1 LEQAGPLSYLPKALC
16 SAPSGAGLARRV
28 AAKNIIQASAFGGV
42 DNMKNAR
49 QVACGILAATLGW
62 VAPMMALA
70 EPGIGKS
77 TIRIGQ
83 SAGVSG
89 PVAGSVKEQIAG
101 AQVYLNHVNA
111 NGGVAGRKIEL
122 LTYDDGFDAKR
133 TPDNVRKLI
142 GEDKVFALFMVR
154 GTPQNE
160 SILPII
166 GAEKVPLIAPLTGAI
181 TLHRPV
187 NRYVFNVRAKYQ
199 DEVARAINHLATSGM
214 SRIAIFYAN
223 DGFGQDVF
231 EGFNTALQ
239 ARGVQPAG
247 AASFNRPMGD
257 ISQGVATVNKANPQ
271 AVMVIGS
278 GSEAARII
286 REMKKAGSAA
296 QFVTLSNNAA
306 DSFIKELGDDGKG
319 LIITQVVPGMN
330 SSQMS
335 IASEYRGMA
344 KAQKVEPSNAGMEGF
359 MSAKVLV
366 EGLRRAGPEPTREK
380 LIASLENLR
389 DYDLGGI
396 LISYSPTRH
405 TGSSFVEMSI
415 VSSTGKLIR

>member
-1 LEQAGPLSYLPKALC
+1 M
-16 SAPSGAGLARRV
+16 SATGMAR
-28 AAKNIIQASAFGGV
+28 G
-42 DNMKNAR
+42 M
-49 QVACGILAATLGW
+49 LAAALGFA
-62 VAPMMALA
+62 VCMSSAANA
-70 EPGIGKS
+70 EPGIGRN

-83 SAGVSG
+83 SAGVTG

-101 AQVYLNHVNA
+101 AQVYLSTVNA
-111 NGGVAGRKIEL
+111 AGGVNGRKIEL
-122 LTYDDGFDAKR
+122 VTYDDGFDAKR

-142 GEDKVFALFMVR
+142 QEEKVFALFMVR

-160 SILPII
+160 SILPMIS
-166 GAEKVPLIAPLTGAI
+166 AEKVPLVAPLTGAI

-214 SRIAIFYAN
+214 NRIAIFYAN
-223 DGFGQDVF
+223 DGFGQDVY
-231 EGFNTALQ
+231 EGFTTALQ

-247 AASFNRPMGD
+247 VASYARPMGD
-257 ISQGVATVNKANPQ
+257 ISQGVVTINKANPQ
-271 AVMVIGS
+271 AVLVIGS
-278 GSEAARII
+278 GAEAARVI
-286 REMKKAGSAA
+286 RDMKRGGSQA

-306 DSFIKELGDDGKG
+306 DSFIKDLGEDGRG
-319 LIITQVVPGMN
+319 LIITQVVPGTN
-330 SSQMS
+330 SSQMTL
-335 IASEYRGMA
+335 ASEYRSLARQQG
-344 KAQKVEPSNAGMEGF
+344 VEPSNAGMEGF

-380 LIASLENLR
+380 LVTALEALR

-396 LISYSPTRH
+396 LISYSPARH

>member
-1 LEQAGPLSYLPKALC
+1 MKA
-16 SAPSGAGLARRV
+16 
-28 AAKNIIQASAFGGV
+28 KWI
-42 DNMKNAR
+42 
-49 QVACGILAATLGW
+49 ACGALAATLGW
-62 VAPMMALA
+62 LAPVAQA
-70 EPGIGKS
+70 EPGVTRTS
-77 TIRIGQ
+77 IRVGQ
-83 SAGVSG
+83 SAGVTG
-89 PVAGSVKEQIAG
+89 PVAGSVKEQITG
-101 AQVYLNHVNA
+101 AQVYLNSVNA
-111 NGGVAGRKIEL
+111 NGGVSGRRIEL
-122 LTYDDGFDAKR
+122 VTYDDGFDARR

-142 GEDKVFALFMVR
+142 QDDKVFALFMVR

-160 SILPII
+160 SILPMIA
-166 GAEKVPLIAPLTGAI
+166 AEKVPLVAPLTGAI

-214 SRIAIFYAN
+214 TRIGIFYAN
-223 DGFGQDVF
+223 DGFGQDVY

-239 ARGVQPAG
+239 ARGVQPAA
-247 AASFNRPMGD
+247 AASFPRPMGD
-257 ISQGVATVNKANPQ
+257 ISQGVATVNKAAPQ
-271 AVMVIGS
+271 AVLVIGS

-286 REMKKAGSAA
+286 KELRKAGSQA

-306 DSFIKELGDDGKG
+306 DSFIRELGDDARG

-330 SSQMS
+330 SGQMTL
-335 IASEYRGMA
+335 ATEYRSMA
-344 KAQKVEPSNAGMEGF
+344 RQQGVDPTNAGMEGF

-366 EGLRRAGPEPTREK
+366 EGLRRAGPEPTRER
-380 LIASLENLR
+380 LVNALEGMR

>member
-1 LEQAGPLSYLPKALC
+1 
-16 SAPSGAGLARRV
+16 
-28 AAKNIIQASAFGGV
+28 
-42 DNMKNAR
+42 
-49 QVACGILAATLGW
+49 
-62 VAPMMALA
+62 
-70 EPGIGKS
+70 
-77 TIRIGQ
+77 
-83 SAGVSG
+83 
-89 PVAGSVKEQIAG
+89 
-101 AQVYLNHVNA
+101 
-111 NGGVAGRKIEL
+111 
-122 LTYDDGFDAKR
+122 
-133 TPDNVRKLI
+133 
-142 GEDKVFALFMVR
+142 
-154 GTPQNE
+154 
-160 SILPII
+160 
-166 GAEKVPLIAPLTGAI
+166 
-181 TLHRPV
+181 
-187 NRYVFNVRAKYQ
+187 
-199 DEVARAINHLATSGM
+199 
-214 SRIAIFYAN
+214 
-223 DGFGQDVF
+223 
-231 EGFNTALQ
+231 NTALQ

-257 ISQGVATVNKANPQ
+257 ISQGVASVNKADPQ

-286 REMKKAGSAA
+286 HEMKKAGSQA

-306 DSFIKELGDDGKG
+306 DSFIKELGDDARG

-335 IASEYRGMA
+335 VASEYRGLA

-380 LIASLENLR
+380 LVAALEGLR

>member
-1 LEQAGPLSYLPKALC
+1 MKATW
-16 SAPSGAGLARRV
+16 
-28 AAKNIIQASAFGGV
+28 F
-42 DNMKNAR
+42 
-49 QVACGILAATLGW
+49 ACGMLAATLGFA
-62 VAPMMALA
+62 APAAWA
-70 EPGIGKS
+70 EQGVSKA

-83 SAGVSG
+83 SAGMTG
-89 PVAGSVKEQIAG
+89 PVAGSVKEQIEG
-101 AQVYLNHVNA
+101 AQVYLRAVNA
-111 NGGVAGRKIEL
+111 NGGVAGRRIEL
-122 LTYDDGFDAKR
+122 VTLDDGFDAKR
-133 TPDNVRKLI
+133 TPDNVRKLLQD
-142 GEDKVFALFMVR
+142 EKVFALFMVR

-166 GAEKVPLIAPLTGAI
+166 AAEKVPLVAPLTGAI

-214 SRIAIFYAN
+214 TRIAIVYAS
-223 DGFGQDVF
+223 DGFGKDVY
-231 EGFNTALQ
+231 EGFNIALQ
-239 ARGVQPAG
+239 ARGVQPA
-247 AASFNRPMGD
+247 ASASFARPMGD
-257 ISQGVATVNKANPQ
+257 ITQQVATVNKADPQ
-271 AVMVIGS
+271 AVLVIGS
-278 GSEAARII
+278 GSEAARVI
-286 REMKKAGSAA
+286 RDMRKAGSQA

-306 DSFIKELGDDGKG
+306 DSFIKELGQDARG

-335 IASEYRGMA
+335 LASEYRSLA
-344 KAQKVEPSNAGMEGF
+344 RQQSVDPTNAGMEGF

-366 EGLRRAGPEPTREK
+366 EGLRRAGPDLTRER
-380 LIASLENLR
+380 LVAALENLR

-396 LISYSPTRH
+396 LISYSPARH

>member
-1 LEQAGPLSYLPKALC
+1 MKA
-16 SAPSGAGLARRV
+16 
-28 AAKNIIQASAFGGV
+28 KWI
-42 DNMKNAR
+42 
-49 QVACGILAATLGW
+49 ACGMLAATLGW
-62 VAPMMALA
+62 AAQTALA
-70 EPGIGKS
+70 ETGVTRN

-83 SAGVSG
+83 SAGITG

-101 AQVYLNHVNA
+101 AQVYLRTINA
-111 NGGVAGRKIEL
+111 SGGVAGRRIEL
-122 LTYDDGFDAKR
+122 VTHDDGFDAKR

-142 GEDKVFALFMVR
+142 DEDKVFALFMVR

-166 GAEKVPLIAPLTGAI
+166 AAQKVPLVAPLTGAI

-214 SRIAIFYAN
+214 SRIGIFYAN
-223 DGFGQDVF
+223 DGFGRDVL
-231 EGFNTALQ
+231 EGYSAALQ
-239 ARGVQPAG
+239 ARGVQPA
-247 AASFNRPMGD
+247 ATASFARPMGD
-257 ISQGVATVNKANPQ
+257 ITQSVAAMNKANPQ
-271 AVMVIGS
+271 AVLVIGS

-286 REMKKAGSAA
+286 RELRRAGSEA

-306 DSFIKELGDDGKG
+306 DSFIRELGPDARG
-319 LIITQVVPGMN
+319 LIITQVVPGTN
-330 SSQMS
+330 SSQMTL
-335 IASEYRGMA
+335 ASEYRSLA
-344 KAQKVEPSNAGMEGF
+344 KQQGVEPSNAGMEGF

-366 EGLRRAGPEPTREK
+366 EGLRRAGPDLTRER
-380 LIASLENLR
+380 LVTALEGMR

-396 LISYSPTRH
+396 LISYSAERH

>member
-1 LEQAGPLSYLPKALC
+1 MKA
-16 SAPSGAGLARRV
+16 
-28 AAKNIIQASAFGGV
+28 KWI
-42 DNMKNAR
+42 
-49 QVACGILAATLGW
+49 ACGMLAATLGW
-62 VAPMMALA
+62 AAQAALA
-70 EPGIGKS
+70 EPGVTRN

-83 SAGVSG
+83 SAGITG

-101 AQVYLNHVNA
+101 AQVYLRTINA
-111 NGGVAGRKIEL
+111 SGGVAGRRIEL
-122 LTYDDGFDAKR
+122 VTHDDGFDAKR

-142 GEDKVFALFMVR
+142 DEDKVFALFMVR

-166 GAEKVPLIAPLTGAI
+166 AAQKVPLVAPLTGAI

-214 SRIAIFYAN
+214 SRIGIFYAN
-223 DGFGQDVF
+223 DGFGRDVL
-231 EGFNTALQ
+231 EGYSAALQ
-239 ARGVQPAG
+239 ARGVQPA
-247 AASFNRPMGD
+247 ATASFARPMGD
-257 ISQGVATVNKANPQ
+257 ITQSVAAMNKANPQ
-271 AVMVIGS
+271 AVLVIGS

-286 REMKKAGSAA
+286 RELRRAGSEA

-306 DSFIKELGDDGKG
+306 DSFIRELGPDARG
-319 LIITQVVPGMN
+319 LIITQVVPGTN
-330 SSQMS
+330 SSQMTL
-335 IASEYRGMA
+335 ASEYRSLA
-344 KAQKVEPSNAGMEGF
+344 KQQGVEPSNAGMEGF

-366 EGLRRAGPEPTREK
+366 EGLRRAGPDLTRER
-380 LIASLENLR
+380 LVTALEGMR

-396 LISYSPTRH
+396 LISYSAERH

>member
-1 LEQAGPLSYLPKALC
+1 M
-16 SAPSGAGLARRV
+16 SASWMAR
-28 AAKNIIQASAFGGV
+28 G
-42 DNMKNAR
+42 M
-49 QVACGILAATLGW
+49 LAAALGFA
-62 VAPMMALA
+62 VHTVSA
-70 EPGIGKS
+70 EPGIGRN

-83 SAGVSG
+83 SAGVTG
-89 PVAGSVKEQIAG
+89 PVAGSVKEQISG
-101 AQVYLNHVNA
+101 AQVYLNTVNA
-111 NGGVAGRKIEL
+111 AGGINGRKIEL
-122 LTYDDGFDAKR
+122 VTYDDGFDAKR

-142 GEDKVFALFMVR
+142 QDDKVFALFMVR

-160 SILPII
+160 SILPLIS
-166 GAEKVPLIAPLTGAI
+166 AEKVPLVAPLTGAI

-214 SRIAIFYAN
+214 TRIAIFYAN
-223 DGFGQDVF
+223 DGFGQDVY
-231 EGFNTALQ
+231 EGFTTALQ

-247 AASFNRPMGD
+247 AASYARPMGD
-257 ISQGVATVNKANPQ
+257 ISQGVATLNKASPQ
-271 AVMVIGS
+271 AVLVIGS
-278 GSEAARII
+278 GAEAARVI
-286 REMKKAGSAA
+286 RDMKRGGSQA

-306 DSFIKELGDDGKG
+306 DSFIRDLGEDGRG
-319 LIITQVVPGMN
+319 LIITQVVPGTN
-330 SSQMS
+330 SSQMTL
-335 IASEYRGMA
+335 ASEYRSLA
-344 KAQKVEPSNAGMEGF
+344 RQQSVEPTNAGMEGF

-380 LIASLENLR
+380 LVTALENLR

>member
-1 LEQAGPLSYLPKALC
+1 
-16 SAPSGAGLARRV
+16 
-28 AAKNIIQASAFGGV
+28 
-42 DNMKNAR
+42 MKNAR

>member
-1 LEQAGPLSYLPKALC
+1 M
-16 SAPSGAGLARRV
+16 SASWMAR
-28 AAKNIIQASAFGGV
+28 G
-42 DNMKNAR
+42 M
-49 QVACGILAATLGW
+49 LAAALGFA
-62 VAPMMALA
+62 VHTVSA
-70 EPGIGKS
+70 EPGIGRN

-83 SAGVSG
+83 SAGVTG
-89 PVAGSVKEQIAG
+89 PVAGSVKEQISG
-101 AQVYLNHVNA
+101 AQVYLNTVNA
-111 NGGVAGRKIEL
+111 AGGINGRKIEL
-122 LTYDDGFDAKR
+122 VTYDDGFDAKR

-142 GEDKVFALFMVR
+142 QEDKVFALFMVR

-160 SILPII
+160 SILPLIS
-166 GAEKVPLIAPLTGAI
+166 AEKVPLVAPLTGAI

-214 SRIAIFYAN
+214 TRIAIFYAN
-223 DGFGQDVF
+223 DGFGQDVY
-231 EGFNTALQ
+231 EGFTTALQ

-247 AASFNRPMGD
+247 AASYARPMGD
-257 ISQGVATVNKANPQ
+257 ISQGVAALNKANPQ
-271 AVMVIGS
+271 AVLVIGS
-278 GSEAARII
+278 GAEAARVI
-286 REMKKAGSAA
+286 RDMKRGGSQA

-306 DSFIKELGDDGKG
+306 DSFIRDLGEDGRG
-319 LIITQVVPGMN
+319 LIITQVVPGTN
-330 SSQMS
+330 SSQMTL
-335 IASEYRGMA
+335 ASEYRSLA
-344 KAQKVEPSNAGMEGF
+344 RQQSVEPTNAGMEGF

-380 LIASLENLR
+380 LVSALENLR

>member
-1 LEQAGPLSYLPKALC
+1 VHR
-16 SAPSGAGLARRV
+16 LARRV

-42 DNMKNAR
+42 DNMKNAK
-49 QVACGILAATLGW
+49 QLACGILAATLGW
-62 VAPMMALA
+62 VAPVTALA
-70 EPGIGKS
+70 EPGISKS

-111 NGGVAGRKIEL
+111 NGGVAGRKLEL

-214 SRIAIFYAN
+214 NRIAIFYAN

-257 ISQGVATVNKANPQ
+257 IGQGVATINKANPQ

-380 LIASLENLR
+380 LIAALENLR

>member
-1 LEQAGPLSYLPKALC
+1 
-16 SAPSGAGLARRV
+16 
-28 AAKNIIQASAFGGV
+28 
-42 DNMKNAR
+42 MKNAR

-62 VAPMMALA
+62 VAPMTALA

-166 GAEKVPLIAPLTGAI
+166 GAEKVTLIAPLTGAI

-187 NRYVFNVRAKYQ
+187 NRYVFNVRAKYH

-380 LIASLENLR
+380 LIAALENLR

>member
-1 LEQAGPLSYLPKALC
+1 MKA
-16 SAPSGAGLARRV
+16 
-28 AAKNIIQASAFGGV
+28 KWI
-42 DNMKNAR
+42 
-49 QVACGILAATLGW
+49 ACGMLAATLGW
-62 VAPMMALA
+62 AAQAVFA
-70 EPGIGKS
+70 EPGV
-77 TIRIGQ
+77 TRNAIRIGQ
-83 SAGVSG
+83 SAGVTG

-101 AQVYLNHVNA
+101 AQVYLRTINA
-111 NGGVAGRKIEL
+111 SGGVAGRRIEL
-122 LTYDDGFDAKR
+122 VTYDDGFDAKR

-142 GEDKVFALFMVR
+142 DEDKVFALFMVR

-166 GAEKVPLIAPLTGAI
+166 AEHKVPLVAPLTGAI

-214 SRIAIFYAN
+214 NRIGIFYAN
-223 DGFGQDVF
+223 DGFGRDVL
-231 EGFNTALQ
+231 EGFSTALQ
-239 ARGVQPAG
+239 ARGVQPA
-247 AASFNRPMGD
+247 ATASFARPMGD
-257 ISQGVATVNKANPQ
+257 IGQGVAAIHQGNPQ
-271 AVMVIGS
+271 AVLVIGS

-286 REMKKAGSAA
+286 RELRRAGSQA

-306 DSFIKELGDDGKG
+306 DSFIRDLGEDARG
-319 LIITQVVPGMN
+319 LIITQVVPGTN
-330 SSQMS
+330 SSQMTL
-335 IASEYRGMA
+335 ASEYRNMA
-344 KAQKVEPSNAGMEGF
+344 KQQGVETSNAGMEGF

-366 EGLRRAGPEPTREK
+366 EGLRRAGPEPTRER
-380 LIASLENLR
+380 LVNALEGMR

>member
-1 LEQAGPLSYLPKALC
+1 MPCRNKTMKSAGQAQGVETMKA
-16 SAPSGAGLARRV
+16 
-28 AAKNIIQASAFGGV
+28 KWI
-42 DNMKNAR
+42 
-49 QVACGILAATLGW
+49 ACGMLAATLGW
-62 VAPMMALA
+62 AAQTALA
-70 EPGIGKS
+70 ETGVTRN

-83 SAGVSG
+83 SAGITG

-101 AQVYLNHVNA
+101 AQVYLRTINA
-111 NGGVAGRKIEL
+111 SGGVAGRRIEL
-122 LTYDDGFDAKR
+122 VTHDDGFDAKR

-142 GEDKVFALFMVR
+142 DEDKVFALFMVR

-166 GAEKVPLIAPLTGAI
+166 AAQKVPLVAPLTGAI

-214 SRIAIFYAN
+214 SRIGIFYAN
-223 DGFGQDVF
+223 DGFGRDVL
-231 EGFNTALQ
+231 EGYSAALQ
-239 ARGVQPAG
+239 ARGVQPA
-247 AASFNRPMGD
+247 ATASFARPMGD
-257 ISQGVATVNKANPQ
+257 ITQSVAAMNKANPQ
-271 AVMVIGS
+271 AVLVIGS

-286 REMKKAGSAA
+286 RELRRAGSEA

-306 DSFIKELGDDGKG
+306 DSFIRELGADARG
-319 LIITQVVPGMN
+319 LIITQVVPGTN
-330 SSQMS
+330 SSQMTL
-335 IASEYRGMA
+335 ASEYRSLA
-344 KAQKVEPSNAGMEGF
+344 KQQGVEPSNAGMEGF

-366 EGLRRAGPEPTREK
+366 EGLRRAGPDLTRER
-380 LIASLENLR
+380 LVTALEGMR

-396 LISYSPTRH
+396 LISYSAERH

>member
-1 LEQAGPLSYLPKALC
+1 
-16 SAPSGAGLARRV
+16 
-28 AAKNIIQASAFGGV
+28 
-42 DNMKNAR
+42 MKNAR

-111 NGGVAGRKIEL
+111 NGGLAGRKIEL

-380 LIASLENLR
+380 LIAALENLR

>member
-1 LEQAGPLSYLPKALC
+1 
-16 SAPSGAGLARRV
+16 
-28 AAKNIIQASAFGGV
+28 
-42 DNMKNAR
+42 MKNAR

-62 VAPMMALA
+62 VAPMTALA

-271 AVMVIGS
+271 SVMVIGS

-380 LIASLENLR
+380 LIAALENLR

-415 VSSTGKLIR
+415 VSSTGKLIH

>member
-1 LEQAGPLSYLPKALC
+1 
-16 SAPSGAGLARRV
+16 
-28 AAKNIIQASAFGGV
+28 
-42 DNMKNAR
+42 MKNAR
-49 QVACGILAATLGW
+49 QLACGILAATLGW
-62 VAPMMALA
+62 VAPMTALA

-380 LIASLENLR
+380 LIAALENLR

>member
-1 LEQAGPLSYLPKALC
+1 MKA
-16 SAPSGAGLARRV
+16 
-28 AAKNIIQASAFGGV
+28 KWI
-42 DNMKNAR
+42 
-49 QVACGILAATLGW
+49 ACGMLAATLGW
-62 VAPMMALA
+62 AAQAALA
-70 EPGIGKS
+70 EPGVTRN

-83 SAGVSG
+83 SAGITG

-101 AQVYLNHVNA
+101 AQVYLRTINA
-111 NGGVAGRKIEL
+111 SGGVAGRRIEL
-122 LTYDDGFDAKR
+122 VTHDDGFDAKR

-142 GEDKVFALFMVR
+142 DEDKVFALFMVR

-166 GAEKVPLIAPLTGAI
+166 AAQKVPLVAPLTGAI

-214 SRIAIFYAN
+214 SRIGIFYAN
-223 DGFGQDVF
+223 DGFGRDVL
-231 EGFNTALQ
+231 EGYSAALQ
-239 ARGVQPAG
+239 ARGVQPA
-247 AASFNRPMGD
+247 ATASFARPMGD
-257 ISQGVATVNKANPQ
+257 ITQSVAAMNKANPQ
-271 AVMVIGS
+271 AVLVIGS

-286 REMKKAGSAA
+286 RELRRAGSEA

-306 DSFIKELGDDGKG
+306 DSFIRELGNDARG
-319 LIITQVVPGMN
+319 LIITQVVPGTN
-330 SSQMS
+330 SSQMTL
-335 IASEYRGMA
+335 ASEYRSLA
-344 KAQKVEPSNAGMEGF
+344 KQQGVEPSNAGMEGF

-366 EGLRRAGPEPTREK
+366 EGLRRAGPDLTRER
-380 LIASLENLR
+380 LVTALEGMR

-396 LISYSPTRH
+396 LISYSAERH

>member
-1 LEQAGPLSYLPKALC
+1 
-16 SAPSGAGLARRV
+16 
-28 AAKNIIQASAFGGV
+28 
-42 DNMKNAR
+42 MKNAK
-49 QVACGILAATLGW
+49 QLACGILAATLGW
-62 VAPMMALA
+62 VAPVTALA
-70 EPGIGKS
+70 EPGISKS

-111 NGGVAGRKIEL
+111 NGGVAGRKLEL

-214 SRIAIFYAN
+214 NRIAIFYAN

-257 ISQGVATVNKANPQ
+257 IGQGVATINKANPQ

-380 LIASLENLR
+380 LIAALENLR

>member
-1 LEQAGPLSYLPKALC
+1 M
-16 SAPSGAGLARRV
+16 SASWMAR
-28 AAKNIIQASAFGGV
+28 G
-42 DNMKNAR
+42 M
-49 QVACGILAATLGW
+49 LAAALGF
-62 VAPMMALA
+62 AIHTASA
-70 EPGIGKS
+70 EPGIGRN

-83 SAGVSG
+83 SAGVTG

-101 AQVYLNHVNA
+101 AHVYLSTVNA
-111 NGGVAGRKIEL
+111 AGGIHGRKIEL
-122 LTYDDGFDAKR
+122 VTYDDGFDAKR

-142 GEDKVFALFMVR
+142 QEDKVFALFMVR

-166 GAEKVPLIAPLTGAI
+166 SAEKVPLVAPLTGAI

-214 SRIAIFYAN
+214 TRIAIFYAN
-223 DGFGQDVF
+223 DGFGQDVY
-231 EGFNTALQ
+231 EGFTTALQ

-247 AASFNRPMGD
+247 AASYARPMGD
-257 ISQGVATVNKANPQ
+257 IGQGVATLNKTNPQ
-271 AVMVIGS
+271 AVLVIGS
-278 GSEAARII
+278 GNEAARVI
-286 REMKKAGSAA
+286 REMKRAGSQA

-306 DSFIKELGDDGKG
+306 DSFIKDLGEDGRG
-319 LIITQVVPGMN
+319 LIITQVVPGTN
-330 SSQMS
+330 SSQMTL
-335 IASEYRGMA
+335 ASEYRSLA
-344 KAQKVEPSNAGMEGF
+344 RQQSVEPTNAGMEGF

-366 EGLRRAGPEPTREK
+366 EGLRRAGPDPTREK
-380 LIASLENLR
+380 LVAALENLR

-396 LISYSPTRH
+396 LISYSATRH

>member
-1 LEQAGPLSYLPKALC
+1 
-16 SAPSGAGLARRV
+16 
-28 AAKNIIQASAFGGV
+28 
-42 DNMKNAR
+42 MKNAR

-62 VAPMMALA
+62 VAPMTALA

-306 DSFIKELGDDGKG
+306 DSFIKELGDDGNG

-380 LIASLENLR
+380 LIAALENLR

>member
-1 LEQAGPLSYLPKALC
+1 
-16 SAPSGAGLARRV
+16 
-28 AAKNIIQASAFGGV
+28 
-42 DNMKNAR
+42 MNAR
-49 QVACGILAATLGW
+49 KFACGMLAATLGF
-62 VAPMMALA
+62 VAPMAAHA
-70 EPGIGKS
+70 EPGISKG

-83 SAGVSG
+83 SAGVTG

-101 AQVYLNHVNA
+101 AQVYLKTVNA
-111 NGGVAGRKIEL
+111 NGGVAGRRIEL
-122 LTYDDGFDAKR
+122 VTYDDGFDAKR

-142 GEDKVFALFMVR
+142 NEDKVFALFMVR

-166 GAEKVPLIAPLTGAI
+166 GAEKIPLVAPLTGAI

-214 SRIAIFYAN
+214 NRIAIFYAN

-231 EGFNTALQ
+231 EGFTTALQ
-239 ARGVQPAG
+239 ARGVQPAA

-257 ISQGVATVNKANPQ
+257 IAQSVASVHKANPQ

-286 REMKKAGSAA
+286 KEMKRAGSEA

-306 DSFIKELGDDGKG
+306 DSFIKELGDDGRG

-335 IASEYRGMA
+335 VASEYRSMA
-344 KAQKVEPSNAGMEGF
+344 KAQNVDPSNAGMEGF

-380 LIASLENLR
+380 LVAALEGLR

>member
-1 LEQAGPLSYLPKALC
+1 MKA
-16 SAPSGAGLARRV
+16 
-28 AAKNIIQASAFGGV
+28 KWI
-42 DNMKNAR
+42 
-49 QVACGILAATLGW
+49 ACGMLAATLGW
-62 VAPMMALA
+62 AAQTALA
-70 EPGIGKS
+70 EPGVTRN

-83 SAGVSG
+83 SAGVTG

-101 AQVYLNHVNA
+101 AQVYLRTINA
-111 NGGVAGRKIEL
+111 NGGVAGRRIEL
-122 LTYDDGFDAKR
+122 VTHDDGFDAKR

-142 GEDKVFALFMVR
+142 DEDKVFALFMVR

-166 GAEKVPLIAPLTGAI
+166 AAQKVPLVAPLTGAI

-214 SRIAIFYAN
+214 SRIGIFYAN
-223 DGFGQDVF
+223 DGFGRDVL
-231 EGFNTALQ
+231 EGYNAALQ
-239 ARGVQPAG
+239 ARGVQPA
-247 AASFNRPMGD
+247 ATASFARPMGD
-257 ISQGVATVNKANPQ
+257 ITQSVAAMNKANPQ
-271 AVMVIGS
+271 AVLVIGS

-286 REMKKAGSAA
+286 RELRGAGSEA

-306 DSFIKELGDDGKG
+306 DSFIRELGNDARG
-319 LIITQVVPGMN
+319 LIITQVVPGTN
-330 SSQMS
+330 SSQMTL
-335 IASEYRGMA
+335 ASEYRSLA
-344 KAQKVEPSNAGMEGF
+344 KQQGVEPSNAGMEGF

-366 EGLRRAGPEPTREK
+366 EGLRRAGPDLTRER
-380 LIASLENLR
+380 LVTALEGMR

-396 LISYSPTRH
+396 LISYSAERH

>member
-1 LEQAGPLSYLPKALC
+1 MKA
-16 SAPSGAGLARRV
+16 
-28 AAKNIIQASAFGGV
+28 KWI
-42 DNMKNAR
+42 
-49 QVACGILAATLGW
+49 ACGMLAATLGW
-62 VAPMMALA
+62 AAQTALA
-70 EPGIGKS
+70 EPGVTRN

-83 SAGVSG
+83 SAGVTG

-101 AQVYLNHVNA
+101 AQVYLRTINA
-111 NGGVAGRKIEL
+111 SGGVAGRRIEL
-122 LTYDDGFDAKR
+122 VTHDDGFDAKR

-142 GEDKVFALFMVR
+142 DEDKVFALFMVR

-166 GAEKVPLIAPLTGAI
+166 AAQKVPLVAPLTGAI

-214 SRIAIFYAN
+214 SRIGIFYAN
-223 DGFGQDVF
+223 DGFGRDVL
-231 EGFNTALQ
+231 EGYSAALQ
-239 ARGVQPAG
+239 ARGVQPA
-247 AASFNRPMGD
+247 ATASFARPMGD
-257 ISQGVATVNKANPQ
+257 ITQSVAAMNKANPQ
-271 AVMVIGS
+271 AVLVIGS

-286 REMKKAGSAA
+286 RELRRAGSEA

-306 DSFIKELGDDGKG
+306 DSFIRELGDDARG
-319 LIITQVVPGMN
+319 LIITQVVPGTN
-330 SSQMS
+330 SSQMTL
-335 IASEYRGMA
+335 ASEYRSLA
-344 KAQKVEPSNAGMEGF
+344 KQQGVEPSNAGMEGF

-366 EGLRRAGPEPTREK
+366 EGLRRAGPDLTRER
-380 LIASLENLR
+380 LVTALEGMR

-396 LISYSPTRH
+396 LISYSAERH

>member
-1 LEQAGPLSYLPKALC
+1 
-16 SAPSGAGLARRV
+16 
-28 AAKNIIQASAFGGV
+28 
-42 DNMKNAR
+42 M
-49 QVACGILAATLGW
+49 
-62 VAPMMALA
+62 
-70 EPGIGKS
+70 
-77 TIRIGQ
+77 
-83 SAGVSG
+83 
-89 PVAGSVKEQIAG
+89 
-101 AQVYLNHVNA
+101 
-111 NGGVAGRKIEL
+111 
-122 LTYDDGFDAKR
+122 
-133 TPDNVRKLI
+133 RKLI
-142 GEDKVFALFMVR
+142 QDEKVFALFMVR

-166 GAEKVPLIAPLTGAI
+166 AAEKIPLVAPLTGAI

-214 SRIAIFYAN
+214 NRIAIFYAN
-223 DGFGQDVF
+223 DGFGQDVY
-231 EGFNTALQ
+231 EGFTTALQ

-247 AASFNRPMGD
+247 TASYARPMGD
-257 ISQGVATVNKANPQ
+257 IGAGVASVHKANPQ
-271 AVMVIGS
+271 AVLVIGS

-286 REMKKAGSAA
+286 REMKRAGSEA

-306 DSFIKELGDDGKG
+306 DSFIKELAEDGRG
-319 LIITQVVPGMN
+319 LIITQVVPGTN
-330 SSQMS
+330 SSQMTL
-335 IASEYRGMA
+335 ASEYRSLA
-344 KAQKVEPSNAGMEGF
+344 RRQNVEPTNAGMEGF

-380 LIASLENLR
+380 LVAALEALR
-389 DYDLGGI
+389 DFDLGGI

>member
-1 LEQAGPLSYLPKALC
+1 MKA
-16 SAPSGAGLARRV
+16 
-28 AAKNIIQASAFGGV
+28 KWI
-42 DNMKNAR
+42 
-49 QVACGILAATLGW
+49 ACGMLAATLAW
-62 VAPMMALA
+62 AAQTALA
-70 EPGIGKS
+70 EPGVTRN

-83 SAGVSG
+83 SAGVTG

-101 AQVYLNHVNA
+101 AQVYLRTINA
-111 NGGVAGRKIEL
+111 SGGVAGRRIEL
-122 LTYDDGFDAKR
+122 VTHDDGFDAKR

-142 GEDKVFALFMVR
+142 DEDKVFALFMVR

-166 GAEKVPLIAPLTGAI
+166 AAQKVPLVAPLTGAI

-214 SRIAIFYAN
+214 SRIGIFYAN
-223 DGFGQDVF
+223 DGFGRDVL
-231 EGFNTALQ
+231 EGYSAALQ
-239 ARGVQPAG
+239 ARGVQPA
-247 AASFNRPMGD
+247 ATASFARPMGD
-257 ISQGVATVNKANPQ
+257 ITQSVAAMNKANPQ
-271 AVMVIGS
+271 AVLVIGS

-286 REMKKAGSAA
+286 RELRRAGSEA

-306 DSFIKELGDDGKG
+306 DSFIRELGNDARG
-319 LIITQVVPGMN
+319 LIITQVVPGTN
-330 SSQMS
+330 SSQMTL
-335 IASEYRGMA
+335 ASEYRSLA
-344 KAQKVEPSNAGMEGF
+344 KQQGVEPSNAGMEGF

-366 EGLRRAGPEPTREK
+366 EGLRRAGPDLTRER
-380 LIASLENLR
+380 LVTALEGMR

-396 LISYSPTRH
+396 LISYSAVRH

>member
-1 LEQAGPLSYLPKALC
+1 MPCRNKTMKSAGQAQGVETMKA
-16 SAPSGAGLARRV
+16 
-28 AAKNIIQASAFGGV
+28 KWI
-42 DNMKNAR
+42 
-49 QVACGILAATLGW
+49 ACGMLAATLGW
-62 VAPMMALA
+62 AAQTALA
-70 EPGIGKS
+70 ETGVTRN

-83 SAGVSG
+83 SAGITG

-101 AQVYLNHVNA
+101 AQVYLRTINA
-111 NGGVAGRKIEL
+111 SGGVAGRRIEL
-122 LTYDDGFDAKR
+122 VTHDDGFDAKR

-142 GEDKVFALFMVR
+142 DEDKVFALFMVR

-166 GAEKVPLIAPLTGAI
+166 AAQKVPLVAPLTGAI

-214 SRIAIFYAN
+214 SRIGIFYAN
-223 DGFGQDVF
+223 DGFGRDVL
-231 EGFNTALQ
+231 EGYSAALQ
-239 ARGVQPAG
+239 ARGVQPA
-247 AASFNRPMGD
+247 ATASFARPMGD
-257 ISQGVATVNKANPQ
+257 ITQSVAAMNKANPQ
-271 AVMVIGS
+271 AVLVIGS

-286 REMKKAGSAA
+286 RELRRAGSEA

-306 DSFIKELGDDGKG
+306 DSFIRELGDDARG
-319 LIITQVVPGMN
+319 LIITQVVPGTN
-330 SSQMS
+330 SSQMTL
-335 IASEYRGMA
+335 ASEYRSLA
-344 KAQKVEPSNAGMEGF
+344 KQQGVEPSNAGMEGF

-366 EGLRRAGPEPTREK
+366 EGLRRAGPDLTRER
-380 LIASLENLR
+380 LVTALEGMR

-396 LISYSPTRH
+396 LISYSAERH

>member
-1 LEQAGPLSYLPKALC
+1 MKA
-16 SAPSGAGLARRV
+16 
-28 AAKNIIQASAFGGV
+28 KWI
-42 DNMKNAR
+42 
-49 QVACGILAATLGW
+49 ACGMLAATLGW
-62 VAPMMALA
+62 AQTALA
-70 EPGIGKS
+70 EAGVTRN

-83 SAGVSG
+83 SAGVTG

-101 AQVYLNHVNA
+101 AQVYLRTVNA
-111 NGGVAGRKIEL
+111 SGGVAGRRIEL
-122 LTYDDGFDAKR
+122 VTYDDGFDAKR

-142 GEDKVFALFMVR
+142 DEDKVFALFMVR

-166 GAEKVPLIAPLTGAI
+166 AAQKVPLVAPLTGAI

-187 NRYVFNVRAKYQ
+187 SRYVFNVRAKYQ

-214 SRIAIFYAN
+214 SRIGIFYAN
-223 DGFGQDVF
+223 DGFGRDVL
-231 EGFNTALQ
+231 EGYSTALQ
-239 ARGVQPAG
+239 ARGVQPA
-247 AASFNRPMGD
+247 ATVNYARPMGD
-257 ISQGVATVNKANPQ
+257 ITQGVATMNKANPQ
-271 AVMVIGS
+271 AVLVIGS

-286 REMKKAGSAA
+286 RELRRAGSEA

-306 DSFIKELGDDGKG
+306 DSFIRELGEDARG
-319 LIITQVVPGMN
+319 LIITQVVPGTN
-330 SSQMS
+330 SSQMTL
-335 IASEYRGMA
+335 ASEYRNLARQQG
-344 KAQKVEPSNAGMEGF
+344 VEPSNAGMEGF

-366 EGLRRAGPEPTREK
+366 EGLRRAGPDLTRER
-380 LIASLENLR
+380 LVTALEGMR

-396 LISYSPTRH
+396 LISYSAARH

>member
-1 LEQAGPLSYLPKALC
+1 MKA
-16 SAPSGAGLARRV
+16 
-28 AAKNIIQASAFGGV
+28 KWI
-42 DNMKNAR
+42 
-49 QVACGILAATLGW
+49 ACGMLAATLGW
-62 VAPMMALA
+62 AAPTALA
-70 EPGIGKS
+70 EPGVTRA

-83 SAGVSG
+83 SAGVTG

-101 AQVYLNHVNA
+101 AQVYLRTVNA
-111 NGGVAGRKIEL
+111 SGGVAGRRIEL
-122 LTYDDGFDAKR
+122 VTYDDGFDAKR

-142 GEDKVFALFMVR
+142 DEDKVFALFMVR

-166 GAEKVPLIAPLTGAI
+166 AEHKVPLVAPLTGAI

-214 SRIAIFYAN
+214 SRIGIFYAS
-223 DGFGQDVF
+223 DGFGKDVL
-231 EGFNTALQ
+231 EGFSGALQ
-239 ARGVQPAG
+239 ARGIQPA
-247 AASFNRPMGD
+247 ATANFARPMGD
-257 ISQGVATVNKANPQ
+257 ISQSVTAMHKANPQ
-271 AVMVIGS
+271 AVLVIGS

-286 REMKKAGSAA
+286 RELRRAGSEA

-306 DSFIKELGDDGKG
+306 DSFIRELGDDARG
-319 LIITQVVPGMN
+319 LIITQVVPGTN
-330 SSQMS
+330 SSQMTL
-335 IASEYRGMA
+335 ASEYRSLA
-344 KAQKVEPSNAGMEGF
+344 KQQGVEPSNAGMEGF

-366 EGLRRAGPEPTREK
+366 EGLRRAGPDLTRER
-380 LIASLENLR
+380 LVTALEGMR